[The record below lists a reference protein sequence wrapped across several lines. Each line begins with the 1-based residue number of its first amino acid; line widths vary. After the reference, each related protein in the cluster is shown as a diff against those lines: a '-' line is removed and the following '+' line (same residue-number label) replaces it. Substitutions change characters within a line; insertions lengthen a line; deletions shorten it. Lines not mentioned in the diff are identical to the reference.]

1 MTRDVRICVVGDS
14 LVTGF
19 GDPKA
24 LGWTGRVVARSR
36 TEEVDLTLY
45 GLGVRGDSSA
55 DVLTRWR
62 EETSRRWGDGAENR
76 LVVAMGTHDVDGT
89 LSIARSRLNLANV
102 VDAALSQGLAPFVVG
117 PPPRVDQDVNARLA
131 PVVAA
136 QQDVCSRRSVPYVDC
151 LTPLLSHEQWYSDLA
166 AGDGVHPGSA
176 GYGLLA
182 WLVLH
187 SGWGRWLGVDTD

>member
-14 LVTGF
+14 FVTGF

-24 LGWTGRVVARSR
+24 LGWTGRVIARTR
-36 TEEVDLTLY
+36 PDEVDLTLY
-45 GLGVRGDSSA
+45 DLGVRGDSSA
-55 DVLTRWR
+55 DVLSRWR
-62 EETSRRWGDGAENR
+62 EETARRWREGCDNR
-76 LVVAMGTHDVDGT
+76 LVVAMGTGDVDGPLT
-89 LSIARSRLNLANV
+89 IARSRLNLANI
-102 VDAALSQGLAPFVVG
+102 VDAAMAQGLSPFVVG
-117 PPPRVDQDVNARLA
+117 PPPALDQDFNGRLEH
-131 PVVAA
+131 VVTA

-151 LTPLLSHEQWYSDLA
+151 LHPLLTHEQWYSDLA
-166 AGDGVHPGSA
+166 AGDGLHPGAA